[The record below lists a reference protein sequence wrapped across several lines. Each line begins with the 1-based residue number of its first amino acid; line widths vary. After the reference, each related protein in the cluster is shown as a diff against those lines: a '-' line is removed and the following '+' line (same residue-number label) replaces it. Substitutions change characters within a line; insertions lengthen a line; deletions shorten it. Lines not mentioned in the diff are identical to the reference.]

1 MYIFL
6 KFLFSGN
13 SFYKSI
19 IFVQEGLETKQNG
32 SFTAHHR
39 CFQKR
44 CWGSGSPPVLG
55 GLPAY
60 TVTPLQL
67 TSRPVATVLFLKSKS
82 NFMLVSCSFSVV
94 FACSQKIPEA
104 LSWARRALWAPVSAS
119 AQPHGCSSCGLICHS
134 STALGPLCFL
144 SGALAVLCL
153 QCLCPYVPPTCFLA
167 CLSKGYLF
175 QEMSSA
181 GPGITISTSYD

>member
-19 IFVQEGLETKQNG
+19 IFVQEGLETKRNG

-55 GLPAY
+55 GLPAD

-67 TSRPVATVLFLKSKS
+67 TSRPVATVIFLKSKS
-82 NFMLVSCSFSVV
+82 NFMSVSCSFLVV
-94 FACSQKIPEA
+94 FACFQKIPEA
-104 LSWARRALWAPVSAS
+104 LSWARRALWAPVRAS
-119 AQPHGCSSCGLICHS
+119 AQPHGCLSCGLICHC

-144 SGALAVLCL
+144 WGPGCASLAKPLP
-153 QCLCPYVPPTCFLA
+153 LCPAHLLS
-167 CLSKGYLF
+167 CLSVQRLPF
-175 QEMSSA
+175 
-181 GPGITISTSYD
+181 PGNVFCRSRHHYFHIL